1 MSEQDEAFKVALR
14 GKNIPILPLD
24 NKWYQLMYGLPK
36 SDEMVANEEK
46 VKELLKRQGKLNSDI
61 KRLKKEKS
69 RLMEE
74 IVGGMEE
81 EDSEEKRETNKRLI
95 EEGNALLEQ
104 YQEELHSLPMEIEE
118 YNELLMLDTMEVC
131 YTILA
136 ENTSKIDEITSW
148 INETRIELK
157 KNIIRRQE
165 KELKNQDMYHYM
177 HDIFGPEVIDL
188 FDLKYNPETEHVI
201 KRE

>member
-1 MSEQDEAFKVALR
+1 MSEQDEAFKAALR

>member
-81 EDSEEKRETNKRLI
+81 EGSEEKRETNKRLI

>member
-36 SDEMVANEEK
+36 SDEMVTNEEK